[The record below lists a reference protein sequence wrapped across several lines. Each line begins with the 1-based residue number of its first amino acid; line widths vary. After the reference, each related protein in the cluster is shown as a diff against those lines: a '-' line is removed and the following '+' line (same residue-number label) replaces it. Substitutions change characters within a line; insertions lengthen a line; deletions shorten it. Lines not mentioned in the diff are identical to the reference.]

1 MAVGGR
7 FGDRRATKI
16 AARARTD
23 FDDELLAEVLAK
35 RMRNGARQR
44 VDGGAGRERHD
55 HGDRTVRPLLRSG
68 GLTWRNGKCEAEQA
82 ESEQAHV
89 SS

>member
-1 MAVGGR
+1 
-7 FGDRRATKI
+7 
-16 AARARTD
+16 
-23 FDDELLAEVLAK
+23 
-35 RMRNGARQR
+35 MRNGARQR
-44 VDGGAGRERHD
+44 VDGGAGRERHN